1 MSSLKKKGS
10 KSLMGLAG
18 LVDDIDIQVYDPP
31 FTLGCQNETLYTVFE
46 KVWTRHHWDG
56 DHHKGPRL
64 NNGN

>member
-1 MSSLKKKGS
+1 MSSLKKGS
-10 KSLMGLAG
+10 KSLMGLAS

-31 FTLGCQNETLYTVFE
+31 FTLGCQNETVFE